1 MTPIN
6 IGFWVCIIFWFI
18 NWIMEK
24 IVHNDEVESKFYLAM
39 EFICLGFM
47 WIFIGFNHGWW

>member
-1 MTPIN
+1 MTPTN
-6 IGFWVCIIFWFI
+6 IGFWVCVIFWLI

-24 IVHNDEVESKFYLAM
+24 VVRDDEVASRFYSAM

-47 WIFIGFNHGWW
+47 

>member
-1 MTPIN
+1 MTPTN
-6 IGFWVCIIFWFI
+6 IGFWICIIFWSI
-18 NWIMEK
+18 NYIMEK
-24 IVHNDEVESKFYLAM
+24 VMIDDEVASKFYLAM